1 MGVQWSVGLTFAGHD
16 EVYSFDLATVT
27 THNLSAQP
35 PFINIQQFYVEGF
48 LVEQLY
54 ADNNRTIDL
63 RCNNRITAFEQNADI
78 ATLSIS
84 RPAGDYKIEAAQVI
98 DCSGAR
104 SPFRAW
110 CNASLTPKKVTTAGA
125 LLMCA
130 LKIHHPW
137 NAVPG

>member
-1 MGVQWSVGLTFAGHD
+1 MGLYDRIASRGVQWSGRTFAGRD
-16 EVYSFDLATVT
+16 EVYSFDLAAAT

-63 RCNNRITAFEQNADI
+63 RCNNRLTAFEQNADF

-84 RPAGDYKIEAAQVI
+84 TPAGDNKIQAAHVI

-104 SPFRAW
+104 SPIRA
-110 CNASLTPKKVTTAGA
+110 
-125 LLMCA
+125 
-130 LKIHHPW
+130 
-137 NAVPG
+137 